1 MSVHIRKSVLVLRGF
16 LLAIAKRDNLICS
29 TDSHAGGYTFLIIRG
44 WEDKKRE
51 IGEIILCLFQFFLV
65 SDGNTN
71 ASFTVLWE
79 SERDEKWDH

>member
-1 MSVHIRKSVLVLRGF
+1 MRGQ
-16 LLAIAKRDNLICS
+16 
-29 TDSHAGGYTFLIIRG
+29 
-44 WEDKKRE
+44 KRE

-71 ASFTVLWE
+71 ASFSVLWE